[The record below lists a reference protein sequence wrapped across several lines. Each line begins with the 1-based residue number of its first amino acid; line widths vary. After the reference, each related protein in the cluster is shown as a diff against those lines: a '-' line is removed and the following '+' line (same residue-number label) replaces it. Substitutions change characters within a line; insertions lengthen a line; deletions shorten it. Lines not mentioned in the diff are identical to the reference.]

1 MRRFTIAIIGS
12 ASGLTKKDRMEVEK
26 LSQFLAI
33 EGCDLVTGGMGGV
46 MRAVAR
52 GHYRSNSC
60 SSLIHL
66 TPGWETR
73 GIINPYPSSNVQ
85 TKMGEMRNTLVVRS
99 ADAVIAISGGA
110 GTLSEIALAWQNGLP
125 VASYGTMGG
134 WSEKLAGKSLDH
146 RRDDV
151 LIQLNS
157 IVEVGSWLT
166 SISEKGAY
174 YFRTG
179 NEIYPSQIPLL
190 TSQIQSDHSNL
201 KSALDLFES
210 NVVDYSKRCSAYVFI
225 EIFEGIEETIEIVN
239 KYSNLRPIV
248 LEEINSEDLMEFI
261 DDRLVQK
268 AIYVRKD
275 NFSKDIQSKL
285 ELLEDKGG
293 LPWIVHDSK
302 ETLFNDKEV
311 KSMGITQQ
319 FLLGM
324 DKMDRK
330 TSSEFN
336 IVTRW

>member
-12 ASGLTKKDRMEVEK
+12 ASGLTKTDRMEVEK
-26 LSQFLAI
+26 LSQFLAL

-66 TPGWETR
+66 TPGWEMR

-134 WSEKLAGKSLDH
+134 WSEKLAGQNLDH

-174 YFRTG
+174 HFRTG
-179 NEIYPSQIPLL
+179 NDIYSSQIPLL

-201 KSALDLFES
+201 KSALDLFEL
-210 NVVDYSKRCSAYVFI
+210 NVENYSKECLAYVFI
-225 EIFEGIEETIEIVN
+225 EICEGIEETIEFVK
-239 KYSNLRPIV
+239 KYSNLQPIV
-248 LEEINSEDLMEFI
+248 LEEMHSEDVVEFI
-261 DDRLVQK
+261 DDRLLQK
-268 AIYVRKD
+268 AIYVRKND
-275 NFSKDIQSKL
+275 FSKNIQSKL
-285 ELLEDKGG
+285 ELLEDLGD
-293 LPWIVHDSK
+293 LPWVVHDSK
-302 ETLFNDKEV
+302 ETLFNAKEV

-319 FLLGM
+319 FLIAK
-324 DKMDRK
+324 DKSNGK
-330 TSSEFN
+330 PSAEFN

>member
-1 MRRFTIAIIGS
+1 MRRFTVAIIGS
-12 ASGLTKKDRMEVEK
+12 ASGLTRTDRIEVEK

-73 GIINPYPSSNVQ
+73 GIVNPYPSSNVQ

-134 WSEKLAGKSLDH
+134 WSEKLSGQNLDH

-157 IVEVGSWLT
+157 IVEVQSWLN

-179 NEIYPSQIPLL
+179 NEIYSSQIPLL
-190 TSQIQSDHSNL
+190 TSQLQSVHSNL
-201 KSALDLFES
+201 KSALDFFVSDVE
-210 NVVDYSKRCSAYVFI
+210 DYSKECSAYVFM
-225 EIFEGIEETIEIVN
+225 ESYEGIEETIDILKN
-239 KYSNLRPIV
+239 YSNLQPIL
-248 LEEINSEDLMEFI
+248 LEEINSKDLVEFI
-261 DDRLVQK
+261 DDRLMQK
-268 AIYVRKD
+268 VIYVTKSD
-275 NFSKDIQSKL
+275 FSKDIKSKL
-285 ELLEDKGG
+285 ELLEDSGD
-293 LPWIVHDSK
+293 LPWVVHDSK

-311 KSMGITQQ
+311 KLMGITQQ
-319 FLLGM
+319 FVISK
-324 DKMDRK
+324 DKLVLK
-330 TSSEFN
+330 NSSEFN
-336 IVTRW
+336 IITRW

>member
-1 MRRFTIAIIGS
+1 MRRFTVAIIGS
-12 ASGLTKKDRMEVEK
+12 ASGLTRTDRIEVEK

-60 SSLIHL
+60 TSLIHL

-73 GIINPYPSSNVQ
+73 GIVNPYPSSNVQ

-134 WSEKLAGKSLDH
+134 WSTKLSGQNLDH

-151 LIQLNS
+151 IIQLNS
-157 IVEVGSWLT
+157 IAEVRSWLS

-179 NEIYPSQIPLL
+179 KEIYSSQIPLL
-190 TSQIQSDHSNL
+190 TSQVQSDHHKL

-210 NVVDYSKRCSAYVFI
+210 NIEDYSNECSAYVFI
-225 EIFEGIEETIEIVN
+225 EIYEGIEKTIEIVE
-239 KYSNLRPIV
+239 KYSNLQPIV
-248 LEEINSEDLMEFI
+248 LEEIKLENLVVFRG
-261 DDRLVQK
+261 DRLVQK
-268 AIYVRKD
+268 AIYFRETD
-275 NFSKDIQSKL
+275 ISKNIQSKL
-285 ELLEDKGG
+285 ELLEDLGD
-293 LPWIVHDSK
+293 LPWVVHDSK
-302 ETLFNDKEV
+302 ENLFNDKEI

-319 FLLGM
+319 FVIAKDNLE
-324 DKMDRK
+324 RK
-330 TSSEFN
+330 NSVDFN